1 MSNESITITQSIN
14 SVTVAA
20 GGSVGLN
27 AGGLIQGNLEVDGNV
42 VIDGL
47 LTVGADTDGKDVRF
61 WGETAS
67 KYTLWDASQ
76 DKLIITGELQVDGE
90 DALAPGK
97 HVIPALLQSRAAS
110 RRRNTEHAVIR
121 WDRW

>member
-20 GGSVGLN
+20 VGSVGLN

-47 LTVGADTDGKDVRF
+47 LTVGAATDGKDVRF

-67 KYTLWDASQ
+67 K
-76 DKLIITGELQVDGE
+76 
-90 DALAPGK
+90 
-97 HVIPALLQSRAAS
+97 
-110 RRRNTEHAVIR
+110 
-121 WDRW
+121 